1 VVKPAATLIA
11 LRPWVLSLK
20 LRCVAIDGPARCRA
34 PSFWVLGSP
43 GAENSG
49 KAFSFVD
56 SSEPSGIKL
65 IRGQHHGD
73 LRQRLQREL
82 ELIARLRTA
91 NVRFIDAQ
99 TERIWAI
106 VSAHQAGLSIRKIA
120 DVTGLSSSRIHQLLN
135 APEAKEI
142 PAWLS
147 QLRQST
153 GGFAPKNEAE
163 RPELES
169 KIQVEALRRC
179 IDWLQRLER
188 GENVIVNLR
197 LDTDVETEF
206 VSFDGPRVVRVLER
220 IAADLDKLSEVPND
234 PQAEREANQHDP
246 QARHRRELAEPSPEP
261 KKLKSPTGADGVA
274 SGKLNALALF
284 SVPLLPNTQ
293 VGRHREG

>member
-1 VVKPAATLIA
+1 VGNTI
-11 LRPWVLSLK
+11 
-20 LRCVAIDGPARCRA
+20 
-34 PSFWVLGSP
+34 
-43 GAENSG
+43 E
-49 KAFSFVD
+49 
-56 SSEPSGIKL
+56 
-65 IRGQHHGD
+65 D

-91 NVRFIDAQ
+91 NVRFTDAQ

-142 PAWLS
+142 PVWLS

-169 KIQVEALRRC
+169 KIQSCLPREVEALRRC

-206 VSFDGPRVVRVLER
+206 VSFDRPRVTRVLER
-220 IAADLDKLSEVPND
+220 IAADLEKLSQVPND

-246 QARHRRELAEPSPEP
+246 QARHRRELAEPSREP
-261 KKLKSPTGADGVA
+261 KKLS
-274 SGKLNALALF
+274 
-284 SVPLLPNTQ
+284 
-293 VGRHREG
+293 HREERIALRAELGLPPE